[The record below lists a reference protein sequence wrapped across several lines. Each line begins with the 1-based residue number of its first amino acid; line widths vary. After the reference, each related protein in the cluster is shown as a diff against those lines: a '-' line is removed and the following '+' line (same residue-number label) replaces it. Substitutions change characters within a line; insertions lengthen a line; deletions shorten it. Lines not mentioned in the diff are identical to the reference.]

1 MTSRPPSLAFWIS
14 PGHICIQVNHHTTA
28 DETLVSSVPEQGRTR
43 ERRKERNAKTDL
55 GCAPRV
61 VDGAGDEH
69 TAHAVDD
76 QRAVVVRHVRR
87 PRAAREAEQHQR
99 RRGCRKEQRSR
110 APSRHCRLPEEKE
123 RNRTERAVAF
133 GVPAKAKHYTPGFR
147 RWRWSELRIGGG
159 VNGGLRRSRSVGERK
174 KNPLL

>member
-14 PGHICIQVNHHTTA
+14 SGHICIQVNHHTTA

-87 PRAAREAEQHQR
+87 PRAAREAEQQQR
-99 RRGCRKEQRSR
+99 RRRACCRKEQRSR
-110 APSRHCRLPEEKE
+110 APSRHCRLPEENE
-123 RNRTERAVAF
+123 RNRTEPSERVVAF
-133 GVPAKAKHYTPGFR
+133 GVLAKAKHCTPGFR
-147 RWRWSELRIGGG
+147 RPRCSELRRGGG
-159 VNGGLRRSRSVGERK
+159 VN
-174 KNPLL
+174 